1 MHRTYNSTPLDY
13 CFAEIIVTGGFNQ
26 CELGRNKERVMQ
38 NASDRN
44 NKDLIVGISAAVLF
58 IVVGIVLLYVGFYF
72 YNKVEKI
79 RESGVKTEGTIIR
92 YERRGTR
99 TPQMKDMF
107 VVPIVKFQTVT
118 GQEIVVEG
126 KVDNTSILQNLCED
140 GEQIEI
146 IYDPLNPKNAV
157 INTFAELWFVPL
169 LTWVI
174 GIGFILVP
182 PFTIWKH
189 YKGQR

>member
-1 MHRTYNSTPLDY
+1 MTAISLKSIATD
-13 CFAEIIVTGGFNQ
+13 GFNQ
-26 CELGRNKERVMQ
+26 CKLGKNKDRVMQ
-38 NASDRN
+38 KVSDLN

-58 IVVGIVLLYVGFYF
+58 VVVGIVPLYVGFYF

-79 RESGVKTEGTIIR
+79 REDGVKTEGTIIR

-99 TPQMKDMF
+99 TPKMKDMYI
-107 VVPIVKFQTVT
+107 VPIVKFQTAT
-118 GQEIVVEG
+118 GQEIMVEG
-126 KVDNTSILQNLCED
+126 KVDNTSILQNLCESGD
-140 GEQIEI
+140 QVEI
-146 IYDPLNPKNAV
+146 IYDPQNPKHAV

-189 YKGQR
+189 YKEQR